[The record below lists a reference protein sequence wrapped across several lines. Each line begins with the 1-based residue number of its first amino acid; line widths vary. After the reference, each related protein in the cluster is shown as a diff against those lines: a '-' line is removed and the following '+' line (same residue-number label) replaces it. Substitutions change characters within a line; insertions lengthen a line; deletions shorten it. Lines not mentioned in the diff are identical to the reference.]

1 MRTSATGTS
10 SNRKGFTLLEL
21 VVVLV
26 ILAGVAALALPRIT
40 ALFDNDVRA
49 SARTTATLLRYL
61 EERAIVGRTSYRLKV
76 DLNEQQIRVVQL
88 SGLGEEQAPDDPFLA
103 RNPLSGATR
112 IADLTSARLGKVT
125 SGTVSIPYGPGGLA
139 EPLLLRLGETS
150 GRQYTVQALPVNGSV
165 KIAEGWLESI
175 Q

>member
-26 ILAGVAALALPRIT
+26 ILAGVAALALPRMT
-40 ALFDNDVRA
+40 ALFDNDVLA
-49 SARTTATLLRYL
+49 PARTTATLLRYL
-61 EERAIVGRTSYRLKV
+61 EERAIVGLTSYRLQV
-76 DLNEQQIRVVQL
+76 DPNKQQTTVVQL
-88 SGLGEEQAPDDPFLA
+88 SGLGEEQSPDDPFLA